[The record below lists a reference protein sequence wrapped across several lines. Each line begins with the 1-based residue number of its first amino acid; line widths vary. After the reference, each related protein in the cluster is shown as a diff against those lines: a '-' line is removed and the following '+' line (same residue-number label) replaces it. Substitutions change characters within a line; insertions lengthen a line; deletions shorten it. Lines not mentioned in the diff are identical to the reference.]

1 MHFFTPDALSDYILS
16 ALCALYTDRCNRID
30 RQLGTILSSTERLE
44 CLLQH
49 SKLLVVNLS
58 SPKAARLSPELI
70 ELATWLAL
78 GRLKAYLLN
87 LVHRQPRPEMQNV
100 AHFHGLLTPQAAQT
114 RDNAQHNA
122 HAE

>member
-16 ALCALYTDRCNRID
+16 ALCALCTDRCNRID
-30 RQLGTILSSTERLE
+30 RQLGTILSPTERLE

-70 ELATWLAL
+70 ELAT
-78 GRLKAYLLN
+78 GS
-87 LVHRQPRPEMQNV
+87 H
-100 AHFHGLLTPQAAQT
+100 
-114 RDNAQHNA
+114 
-122 HAE
+122 